1 MVNQRRYLIKCGSRV
16 HGGADCVDFRMGL
29 GQKVAILVWC
39 PENVLILGMAR
50 VRSGDFMYRSGFVSN
65 PVDKTLICG
74 DFLFNPFF
82 FKFLECT

>member
-1 MVNQRRYLIKCGSRV
+1 MDLGFTGGRIVLIFGWV
-16 HGGADCVDFRMGL
+16 

-74 DFLFNPFF
+74 DFLFNP
-82 FKFLECT
+82 K